1 MDMSLSKLRELV
13 MDRKAWRAAVH
24 RVAKSRTRLSDWT
37 WTEVR
42 QQCSRTLVLSL
53 KLSSSTWVGGP
64 LLLQN
69 SKVFCYVY
77 SLRRNQDPAP
87 QLHYCFL
94 TAPLL
99 FLSSLRFLVSNCLNL
114 PFETWGKVK
123 EDEQSL
129 YPIDKKRGTQKEFI
143 SGRAPQN
150 LVHWRREWQTT
161 SVLLPWEAHE

>member
-1 MDMSLSKLRELV
+1 M
-13 MDRKAWRAAVH
+13 
-24 RVAKSRTRLSDWT
+24 
-37 WTEVR
+37 
-42 QQCSRTLVLSL
+42 LSL
-53 KLSSSTWVGGP
+53 KLPSSTWVRP
-64 LLLQN
+64 LLPQKN

-77 SLRRNQDPAP
+77 SLRGNQDPAP
-87 QLHYCFL
+87 QLHCCFL

-129 YPIDKKRGTQKEFI
+129 YPTDKKRGTQKEFI

-161 SVLLPWEAHE
+161 SVLLPLEAHEQYEKAKREDTER